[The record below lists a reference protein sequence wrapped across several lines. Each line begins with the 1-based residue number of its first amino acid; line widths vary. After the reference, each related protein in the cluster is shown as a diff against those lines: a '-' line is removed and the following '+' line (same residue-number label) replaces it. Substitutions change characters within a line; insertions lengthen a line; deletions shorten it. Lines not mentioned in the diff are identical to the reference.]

1 MLEDNL
7 TEFIDDLTYQVK
19 SNNIPMSRIDDAVW
33 RILRVKFTM
42 GLFENPFADLSL
54 VNQLGSQVYHLLILV
69 VNLSAIVDCPRNST
83 LTEAYFFGKN
93 HRELAR
99 EAVRRSLVLLKN
111 GKSANQ
117 PLLPLKKDVQKV
129 LVAGTH
135 ADNLGYQCGGWTV
148 EWQGVQV
155 SDLIVG
161 IL

>member
-1 MLEDNL
+1 M
-7 TEFIDDLTYQVK
+7 
-19 SNNIPMSRIDDAVW
+19 
-33 RILRVKFTM
+33 
-42 GLFENPFADLSL
+42 
-54 VNQLGSQVYHLLILV
+54 
-69 VNLSAIVDCPRNST
+69 
-83 LTEAYFFGKN
+83 
-93 HRELAR
+93 
-99 EAVRRSLVLLKN
+99 RRSLVLLKN

-161 IL
+161 ILQILMPQTLKFKHILNILDGFPLFLICLAFQNKVI